1 MKKMMSLLLSGMM
14 VLSLAAC
21 SGSETAKESTK
32 EEPKTEAKETAA
44 KESEAATR
52 SDALQQQNRVS
63 RS

>member
-44 KESEAATR
+44 KESEAATTEAKKR
-52 SDALQQQNRVS
+52 ASYA
-63 RS
+63 

>member
-44 KESEAATR
+44 KESEAATT
-52 SDALQQQNRVS
+52 
-63 RS
+63 